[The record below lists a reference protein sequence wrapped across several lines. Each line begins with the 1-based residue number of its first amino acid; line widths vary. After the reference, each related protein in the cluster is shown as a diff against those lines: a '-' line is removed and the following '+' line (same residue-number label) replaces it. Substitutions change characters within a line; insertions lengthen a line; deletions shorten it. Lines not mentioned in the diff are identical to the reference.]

1 MKVTVLLNRLR
12 TMFMGDARRQR
23 EKANSKFVLI
33 RTVSEKET
41 ATQHLQLMPYH
52 QIVCCCLLPF
62 NWNADIDYAV
72 EQ

>member
-33 RTVSEKET
+33 HTVSEKET
-41 ATQHLQLMPYH
+41 ATQHLRLMPYH